1 MSLKKVWYKGVE
13 VNPKDIDVQWT
24 DCFGEPHNGS
34 IEDYASDY
42 ASEEVGIALAGEGW
56 YR

>member
-1 MSLKKVWYKGVE
+1 MVKEIRYKGQLI
-13 VNPKDIDVQWT
+13 NLNDIELVYS
-24 DCFGEPHNGS
+24 DCFGDLHTGS

-56 YR
+56 

>member
-1 MSLKKVWYKGVE
+1 MSLKKVWYRGVE

-56 YR
+56 